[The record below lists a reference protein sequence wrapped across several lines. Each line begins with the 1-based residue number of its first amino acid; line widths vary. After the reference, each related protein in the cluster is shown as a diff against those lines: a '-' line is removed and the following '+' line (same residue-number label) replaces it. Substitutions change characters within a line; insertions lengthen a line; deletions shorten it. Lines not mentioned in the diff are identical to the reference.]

1 MIKSKFFQIS
11 LLFSVSGATEP
22 SVVRN
27 LGDWH
32 HVRRNS
38 SFVTPELQR
47 ALDLGSTSCPYV
59 SIQDKGLNVDGMLM
73 PAQTGSSGQVIDHE
87 KCVYVVIGDYKNFMD
102 AGKSCNLNV
111 RGSENCPDCTGE
123 HVSVHTTAQD
133 QMIQQYVQASNDP
146 TGPTMHYWL
155 GPAVKLPVYESDIF
169 DGSVNSSHFKLLIS
183 TALIEA

>member
-1 MIKSKFFQIS
+1 MINSKIFQIS
-11 LLFSVSGATEP
+11 FLLYVASVPGVSADM
-22 SVVRN
+22 SDV
-27 LGDWH
+27 LGDWY

-47 ALDLGSTSCPYV
+47 ALDLGSSSCPYV

-73 PAQTGSSGQVIDHE
+73 PAQTGNSGQVIDHE

-111 RGSENCPDCTGE
+111 RGSEYCPDCTGE
-123 HVSVHTTAQD
+123 HVSIHTSAQD

-155 GPAVKLPVYESDIF
+155 GLVVRENKAQKGCY
-169 DGSVNSSHFKLLIS
+169 
-183 TALIEA
+183 

>member
-1 MIKSKFFQIS
+1 MIKFKIFQIS
-11 LLFSVSGATEP
+11 LLFLLSGVSAVP
-22 SVVRN
+22 D

-38 SFVTPELQR
+38 SFVTPELQK
-47 ALDLGSTSCPYV
+47 ALDLGSSSCPYV

-87 KCVYVVIGDYKNFMD
+87 KCVYVVIGDYKSFMD

-111 RGSENCPDCTGE
+111 RGSEYCPDCTGE
-123 HVSVHTTAQD
+123 HVSIHTSAQD

-155 GPAVKLPVYESDIF
+155 GPAVKHLVVGIHGQLLSSD
-169 DGSVNSSHFKLLIS
+169 
-183 TALIEA
+183 

>member
-1 MIKSKFFQIS
+1 MIKFKIFQIS
-11 LLFSVSGATEP
+11 LILSASGSSAGP
-22 SVVRN
+22 G

-38 SFVTPELQR
+38 SFVTPELQK
-47 ALDLGSTSCPYV
+47 ALDLGSSSCPYV

-111 RGSENCPDCTGE
+111 RGSECCPDCTGE
-123 HVSVHTTAQD
+123 HVFIHTSAQD
-133 QMIQQYVQASNDP
+133 QMIQYVQASNDP

-155 GPAVKLPVYESDIF
+155 GLAEIFQGFTDSPVPDWI
-169 DGSVNSSHFKLLIS
+169 
-183 TALIEA
+183 TAR